1 MRTPTALRKKKGP
14 QQRPGAVQ
22 RSQGSCGT
30 RRRRVFHT
38 LLCRW
43 LKCYAERSILCC
55 LLSALCFPLSA
66 QEPVTP
72 SPADTV
78 LGGTVPALWE
88 IKPADPNWADEL
100 LPSVI
105 QQDSLVPTVPA
116 KLVRYAEWLWR
127 RYDQNADQLLQ
138 HEEWQKMPGAPQAMD
153 IDADGQITREELLRH
168 LALFGQNRTIHRPD
182 PPPLYFAPKPS
193 SDFLL
198 FKPVA
203 PPPTVPP
210 CMADPAPIETLPQ
223 DMTEKSMEA
232 DEKPLDDATYEE
244 LIAGRQIPAEKK
256 FVTPIEQYK
265 ALPAWFFIRDRDGD
279 GQVSLVEFAPSLDVH
294 SLALF
299 GRLDKNGDGLISAEE
314 MQSP

>member
-1 MRTPTALRKKKGP
+1 MRTP
-14 QQRPGAVQ
+14 V
-22 RSQGSCGT
+22 
-30 RRRRVFHT
+30 
-38 LLCRW
+38 LC
-43 LKCYAERSILCC
+43 Y
-55 LLSALCFPLSA
+55 LLSAFCFPLSA
-66 QEPVTP
+66 QEPVPPKPLDVGSEIRPSLVEPTSPPALDRTGRKVEGRSTGKRKHVEDTP

-78 LGGTVPALWE
+78 LGGTVPALWQ

-116 KLVRYAEWLWR
+116 KLVRYAEWLWQ

-210 CMADPAPIETLPQ
+210 CMADPCPAG
-223 DMTEKSMEA
+223 S
-232 DEKPLDDATYEE
+232 
-244 LIAGRQIPAEKK
+244 IAAGHDGKNDGRRRKT
-256 FVTPIEQYK
+256 VGR
-265 ALPAWFFIRDRDGD
+265 RD
-279 GQVSLVEFAPSLDVH
+279 L
-294 SLALF
+294 
-299 GRLDKNGDGLISAEE
+299 
-314 MQSP
+314 